1 VRAGVS
7 YPRELKVRRGRAGAG
22 HRGIRDQVAA
32 TPLVILER
40 ARSLRVD
47 AAAGVAI
54 GQPHQRR
61 GAR

>member
-1 VRAGVS
+1 MRAGDS
-7 YPRELKVRRGRAGAG
+7 YARELKVRGGRAGAG
-22 HRGIRDQVAA
+22 HRGVRDQVAA
-32 TPLVILER
+32 SPLVILER
-40 ARSLRVD
+40 ARSRRVD